1 MKYSDEYKGCTLCP
15 RECGADRTCGVG
27 VCGQGHELVVARAA
41 LHAWEEP
48 CISGERGS
56 GTVFF
61 SGCSLGC
68 VYCQNHKISS
78 SQVGK
83 TISVDRLVDIFF
95 ELEGKGAHNINLVT
109 PSHFLP
115 SVREA
120 MEIAR
125 SRNFNLPFVYNTS
138 GYEKAQSLHTL
149 SGLVDVYLP
158 DFKYADP
165 TVAEKYSNARD
176 YPECAM
182 AALAEMVAQ
191 QPKPQF
197 DSDGMMTKGVIVRHL
212 MLPCEYENSRRVI
225 EYLAK
230 TYSDKIYVSIMSQ
243 YTPVQKNE
251 QYPNLNERVK
261 RSQYERLIR
270 YATHLG
276 IENGFIQDGQSAEE
290 SFIPDFDL
298 LGV

>member
-1 MKYSDEYKGCTLCP
+1 
-15 RECGADRTCGVG
+15 
-27 VCGQGHELVVARAA
+27 
-41 LHAWEEP
+41 
-48 CISGERGS
+48 
-56 GTVFF
+56 
-61 SGCSLGC
+61 
-68 VYCQNHKISS
+68 
-78 SQVGK
+78 
-83 TISVDRLVDIFF
+83 
-95 ELEGKGAHNINLVT
+95 
-109 PSHFLP
+109 
-115 SVREA
+115 

-125 SRNFNLPFVYNTS
+125 ARNFNLPFVYNTS
-138 GYEKAQSLHTL
+138 GYEKAESLRTL

-158 DFKYADP
+158 DFKYADCA
-165 TVAEKYSNARD
+165 VAEKYSNARD

-182 AALAEMVAQ
+182 ASLAEMVAQ
-191 QPKPQF
+191 QPEPSF

-212 MLPCEYENSRRVI
+212 MLPGEYENSRQVI

-251 QYPNLNERVK
+251 QYTNLNERVK

-298 LGV
+298 QGV